1 VTTSFAIKRRGAT
14 FVGEVHRLVTSS
26 RKPGFRVLTY
36 HAVGNPVDGD
46 VNGIYDL
53 KPTAFRA
60 QVDQVVATAQR
71 FDIPI
76 VPFTSSPTT
85 GIAITFDDGYADLLG
100 VVLPEMTRRNL
111 PFHVFI
117 TADKL
122 VSGDPRYLT
131 TEQLRELAG
140 SDLVTV
146 GAHGAS
152 HRPLTEL
159 APDQCLSDLRASRE
173 RLAEVIG
180 KPVDTMSYPFGLVN
194 DSVRNR
200 VGEAGFTR
208 AACSTWGFNDHDT
221 DPLLMR
227 RIDMW
232 AGDSNRTVANK
243 VLGHWNWFGLLT

>member
-1 VTTSFAIKRRGAT
+1 MTTSFAIKRRGAT
-14 FVGEVHRLVTSS
+14 LVGEAHRLVTSS
-26 RKPGFRVLTY
+26 RKPGLRVLTY

-46 VNGIYDL
+46 VNGIYNL
-53 KPTAFRA
+53 EPHAFA
-60 QVDQVVATAQR
+60 TQIEHVVATAQR
-71 FDIPI
+71 ASIPI
-76 VPFTSSPTT
+76 VPFSSSLTT
-85 GIAITFDDGYADLLG
+85 GIAITFDDGYTDLFT
-100 VVLPEMTRRNL
+100 VVLPEMTRLNL
-111 PFHVFI
+111 PFHVFV

-122 VSGDPRYLT
+122 ISGDARYLT
-131 TEQLRELAG
+131 VDQLRQLAT

-152 HRPLTEL
+152 HQPLTEL
-159 APDQCLSDLRASRE
+159 APDQCLSDLRTSRE

-194 DSVRNR
+194 DSVRNI

-208 AACSTWGFNDHDT
+208 AACSTWGFNTIDT
-221 DPLLMR
+221 NPLLLR

-232 AGDSNRTVANK
+232 AGDSSRTVANK